1 MHDCPGCQTPLHGH
15 ESFCP
20 ICGTKQLVRT
30 DFQPSLAEQYKKSSN
45 PIGLILL
52 ALLIIGLAIYGV
64 KNSWIGELIKR
75 GPLPAEETLTPQA
88 ARAKIEALVMQ
99 KLTEQ
104 SAAGKFV
111 YTAGEDKPVDI
122 NYPQSVS
129 LAINVNLKHPELRRS
144 IVEPVKDLMAP
155 ANINTITL
163 NDEHS
168 HATVTLTLPPESGTN
183 NPDSGASGDQTS
195 DAQSAASS
203 NSQ

>member
-20 ICGTKQLVRT
+20 ICGIKQLGRK

-52 ALLIIGLAIYGV
+52 ALVVIGLAIYGV

-75 GPLPAEETLTPQA
+75 GPIPVEETLTPQA

-104 SAAGKFV
+104 ASAGKFV

-168 HATVTLTLPPESGTN
+168 HATVTLTLPPETGTTS
-183 NPDSGASGDQTS
+183 PDNSAGSDQNE
-195 DAQSAASS
+195 AAST
-203 NSQ
+203 NQ